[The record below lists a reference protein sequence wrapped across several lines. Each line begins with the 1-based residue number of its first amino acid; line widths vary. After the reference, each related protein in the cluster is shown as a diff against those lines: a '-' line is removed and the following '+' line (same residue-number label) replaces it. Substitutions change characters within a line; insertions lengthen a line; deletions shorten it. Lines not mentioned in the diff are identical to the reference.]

1 MGKRQINIKSQI
13 SELIKTIRKKTKE
26 NENFYIRRFC
36 RATER
41 SLNTTQL
48 QNLPTSFHTGDTMAI
63 LTAKTTCRLAFGC
76 YPLCTVCRKENEKKI
91 IKKKKVCESDTYK
104 IYKHL

>member
-1 MGKRQINIKSQI
+1 MGIKRQINIKSQI
-13 SELIKTIRKKTKE
+13 SELIKTIRQRTKE

-41 SLNTTQL
+41 SLNPTQL

-76 YPLCTVCRKENEKKI
+76 YPLCMVCRKENEKKI
-91 IKKKKVCESDTYK
+91 NKEEESV
-104 IYKHL
+104 